1 MRRLRKRSGVLLAS
15 VGVAIGALLAA
26 QAGPSVA
33 SPIADPT
40 PVLPGGLTAERIHN
54 QQLVDDVVERM
65 WQSSDTTGYAR
76 ATVDVD
82 ALTVQIMWKG
92 HPPADVKSLV
102 GVTADGVR
110 VILVDVPY
118 NAQEMIAAGERVL
131 RAGWRGELPVRPVAA
146 PANVTFD
153 GLDVAVPVAS
163 LARSDRAA
171 LRKKV
176 SAIARMPVALT
187 PGSSITPAAYW
198 RWNDVNGS
206 WHGGSGMISSAGIC
220 STGFVTLASTGE
232 DRILSAG
239 HCDPTGNVS
248 WTDGNGDLLTNGGGD
263 VWVYRTKIDSLVMDP
278 VGGAL
283 GRVWGGPWNATSTHP
298 RYVLSVGSKYQ
309 NAVGDYVCTDGAMSG
324 EHCGNTK
331 ITAVNVPVIDDEG
344 ITYTLH
350 QIYNSDGK
358 FIMAEGD
365 SGGPV
370 YALRS
375 DGRVSARGILS
386 RGLDAWQVTCPAGS
400 VAVTPNRCWY
410 GGYMSPIN
418 TILDHW
424 NETIKTSS

>member
-1 MRRLRKRSGVLLAS
+1 VLLAS
-15 VGVAIGALLAA
+15 LGVAIGALLAA
-26 QAGPSVA
+26 PVGPSAA
-33 SPIADPT
+33 SPTADPA
-40 PVLPGGLTAERIHN
+40 PVTLSGGLTAERIHN
-54 QQLVDDVVERM
+54 QELVDAVIERM
-65 WQSSDTTGYAR
+65 WQSADTSGYAR

-92 HPPADVKSLV
+92 TPPPDVKSLV
-102 GVTADGVR
+102 GLTADGVR
-110 VILVDVPY
+110 VSVVDVPY

-131 RAGWRGELPVRPVAA
+131 RAGWRGALPVRPVAA
-146 PANVTFD
+146 PANATFD
-153 GLDVAVPVAS
+153 GLDVEVPGAS
-163 LARSDRAA
+163 LARSDRTA
-171 LRKKV
+171 LRKKAA
-176 SAIARMPVALT
+176 AIARMPVT
-187 PGSSITPAAYW
+187 VMPGAGITPAVYW

-206 WHGGSGMISSAGIC
+206 WHGGAGMVSSAGIC
-220 STGFVTLASTGE
+220 STGFVVLTTTGE

-239 HCDPTGNVS
+239 HCDPTGNLS

-283 GRVWGGPWNATSTHP
+283 GRVWGGPWNASSSHP

-309 NAVGDYVCTDGAMSG
+309 NAVGDYVCTDGAVSG

-331 ITAVNVPVIDDEG
+331 ITAVNVPLIDEG
-344 ITYTLH
+344 ISYTMH
-350 QIYNSDGK
+350 QIYNSDGN

-375 DGRVSARGILS
+375 DGRVSARGIIFA
-386 RGLDAWQVTCPAGS
+386 GLDAWMVTCPAGS

-410 GGYMSPIN
+410 GGYFSPIN

-424 NETIKTSS
+424 DKTIKTSS